1 MYGWYL
7 ITLVLFFLVILFFSL
22 HFSFLRTTG
31 KKHKRSVNIART
43 YVAMCMIFAIWTL
56 FSSWISFYND
66 GSNNTFG
73 IDSPTN
79 AIPYLVSFVINAML
93 GMITL
98 YFMNYTNVLIAL
110 SCFIF
115 IAMIV
120 VLWFADKLSSNIAK
134 TGDNISQA
142 GNAAAAAAAE
152 SPVAEIIKEIINFFT
167 FGDFF
172 RKVMTFV
179 NFGTNWMEV
188 NELYG
193 WVQNMVDLIIFVVW
207 LLQAL
212 IIKLPFILVFCVI
225 WFLSGLMKLI
235 SLGLGLISSRNSP
248 EPADAAPPVEAKSGF
263 EKIMTKFNEKIKW
276 CAYLCVFMLIIF
288 IMYAFQGVMRDSPK
302 STLAFATTV
311 LFIGLAYIRFFKF
324 ELFNKAFVGVVAALF
339 ILGIYLYNPNN
350 LFSKM
355 SGVNMFVIFMMFF
368 GLLGMI
374 FLSNK
379 VTDDPENKLAELFKS
394 YIWKIIFGIVGL
406 GVSAVLIFFLV
417 AGFTRMQTETPSVG
431 IYILNILIIVGML
444 TIVFNTLDSNR
455 TVRDSPFFKLFI
467 AILLYIP
474 CLLSDLADLL
484 MSEYYKTK
492 YLTLVIIVLEIIFAI
507 VYWVLYPEVVKKVY
521 TGGGEV
527 LVNSPVSLNVERTV
541 GYYRNLTGAIPF
553 IDTANSKGNE
563 AINAATTAANDAKVD
578 DNSSRPAPVVSNKG
592 AFADSTTDSKGV
604 SFNTV
609 SGLPMLD
616 ASGNPII
623 LRDAS
628 GNYLVPQRVNTYSYG
643 VSCWLYINP
652 MPSQGST
659 TFTLLNY
666 GNNPIVSYSPKTN
679 ELNVSVI
686 ANEDC
691 SAATDTTASVYKNTN
706 VPLQVWFNLVLN
718 YTGGRLDIFLNS
730 ELVKTATNVVSCV
743 RYDALTIGQTHGA
756 NAKIC
761 NLIYFKKPLDIIT
774 IHNMYNITKIEN
786 VPDIPKR
793 DLFSI

>member
-22 HFSFLRTTG
+22 HFSFLRSTTHT
-31 KKHKRSVNIART
+31 KKQNKNAMNIART

-66 GSNNTFG
+66 GSNNNPFG
-73 IDSPTN
+73 IASPTN

-98 YFMNYTNVLIAL
+98 YFMNYTKVLITL
-110 SCFIF
+110 SVFIF
-115 IAMIV
+115 IAMGLVI
-120 VLWFADKLSSNIAK
+120 WFADKLSSNMSK
-134 TGDNISQA
+134 TGDNISTSGKNA
-142 GNAAAAAAAE
+142 GTDFLN
-152 SPVAEIIKEIINFFT
+152 SDIFNFFT
-167 FGDFF
+167 LNLSDFGENYGTKA
-172 RKVMTFV
+172 KVWFNLWVWDWET
-179 NFGTNWMEV
+179 
-188 NELYG
+188 LSG
-193 WVQNMVDLIIFVVW
+193 WLRTGVW

-212 IIKLPFILVFCVI
+212 IIKLPFFLVFWVI
-225 WFLSGLMKLI
+225 WGLSGLMQI
-235 SLGLGLISSRNSP
+235 CSSGLGMISSRNSS
-248 EPADAAPPVEAKSGF
+248 AAAEATPTEAKSGL
-263 EKIMTKFNEKIKW
+263 EKLMTKFNEKIKW
-276 CAYLCVFMLIIF
+276 GAYLCVFMLIIF

-339 ILGIYLYNPNN
+339 ILGLYLYNPNN
-350 LFSKM
+350 FFSKM
-355 SGVNMFVIFMMFF
+355 SGINMFVIFMIFF

-374 FLSNK
+374 YVSNT
-379 VTDDPENKLAELFKS
+379 VTDDPNNKFAELFKS
-394 YIWKIIFGIVGL
+394 YIWKIIFGIVGI
-406 GVSAVLIFFLV
+406 GVSAFLIFLLV
-417 AGFTRMQTETPSVG
+417 TSFTRMQTEKPSVG

-455 TVRDSPFFKLFI
+455 TVRNSPSFKLLI
-467 AILLYIP
+467 AILLYMP

-507 VYWVLYPEVVKKVY
+507 VYWVLYPEVVKKAY

-553 IDTANSKGNE
+553 IDTANSDGNKKM
-563 AINAATTAANDAKVD
+563 NAATAAAAKDA
-578 DNSSRPAPVVSNKG
+578 SNNYVTTVETDKG
-592 AFADSTTDSKGV
+592 SFAGSTTDYDGDSKGV

-609 SGLPMLD
+609 SGLSMLD

-623 LRDAS
+623 LRDAD

-643 VSCWLYINP
+643 ISCWLYINP
-652 MPSQGST
+652 MPSQGSNA
-659 TFTLLNY
+659 FTLLNY
-666 GNNPIVSYSPKTN
+666 GNNPIVSYAPKMN

-686 ANEDC
+686 SNEDC

>member
-1 MYGWYL
+1 
-7 ITLVLFFLVILFFSL
+7 
-22 HFSFLRTTG
+22 
-31 KKHKRSVNIART
+31 
-43 YVAMCMIFAIWTL
+43 
-56 FSSWISFYND
+56 
-66 GSNNTFG
+66 
-73 IDSPTN
+73 
-79 AIPYLVSFVINAML
+79 
-93 GMITL
+93 
-98 YFMNYTNVLIAL
+98 
-110 SCFIF
+110 
-115 IAMIV
+115 
-120 VLWFADKLSSNIAK
+120 
-134 TGDNISQA
+134 
-142 GNAAAAAAAE
+142 
-152 SPVAEIIKEIINFFT
+152 
-167 FGDFF
+167 
-172 RKVMTFV
+172 
-179 NFGTNWMEV
+179 
-188 NELYG
+188 
-193 WVQNMVDLIIFVVW
+193 
-207 LLQAL
+207 
-212 IIKLPFILVFCVI
+212 
-225 WFLSGLMKLI
+225 
-235 SLGLGLISSRNSP
+235 
-248 EPADAAPPVEAKSGF
+248 
-263 EKIMTKFNEKIKW
+263 
-276 CAYLCVFMLIIF
+276 
-288 IMYAFQGVMRDSPK
+288 MRDSPK

-311 LFIGLAYIRFFKF
+311 LFIGLTYIRFFKF
-324 ELFNKAFVGVVAALF
+324 ELFNKAFVGIVAALF
-339 ILGIYLYNPNN
+339 MLGIYLYNPNN

-355 SGVNMFVIFMMFF
+355 SGINMFVIFMIFF

-374 FLSNK
+374 YVSNK
-379 VTDDPENKLAELFKS
+379 VMDDPNNKFTELFKS

-507 VYWVLYPEVVKKVY
+507 VYWLLYPEVVKKVY

-553 IDTANSKGNE
+553 IDTANSDGNIHTNFALSGTVE
-563 AINAATTAANDAKVD
+563 
-578 DNSSRPAPVVSNKG
+578 SNKG
-592 AFADSTTDSKGV
+592 SFAGSTTDYNGDSEGV

-623 LRDAS
+623 LRDAD

-652 MPSQGST
+652 MPSQGSNA
-659 TFTLLNY
+659 FTLLNY

-679 ELNVSVI
+679 TLNVSAVD
-686 ANEDC
+686 ATDNC
-691 SAATDTTASVYKNTN
+691 SGATDTTIPVYTNTN

-743 RYDALTIGQTHGA
+743 RYDALTIGQTRGA

>member
-1 MYGWYL
+1 
-7 ITLVLFFLVILFFSL
+7 
-22 HFSFLRTTG
+22 
-31 KKHKRSVNIART
+31 
-43 YVAMCMIFAIWTL
+43 MIF
-56 FSSWISFYND
+56 
-66 GSNNTFG
+66 
-73 IDSPTN
+73 
-79 AIPYLVSFVINAML
+79 
-93 GMITL
+93 
-98 YFMNYTNVLIAL
+98 
-110 SCFIF
+110 
-115 IAMIV
+115 
-120 VLWFADKLSSNIAK
+120 
-134 TGDNISQA
+134 
-142 GNAAAAAAAE
+142 
-152 SPVAEIIKEIINFFT
+152 
-167 FGDFF
+167 
-172 RKVMTFV
+172 
-179 NFGTNWMEV
+179 
-188 NELYG
+188 
-193 WVQNMVDLIIFVVW
+193 
-207 LLQAL
+207 
-212 IIKLPFILVFCVI
+212 
-225 WFLSGLMKLI
+225 
-235 SLGLGLISSRNSP
+235 
-248 EPADAAPPVEAKSGF
+248 
-263 EKIMTKFNEKIKW
+263 
-276 CAYLCVFMLIIF
+276 
-288 IMYAFQGVMRDSPK
+288 
-302 STLAFATTV
+302 
-311 LFIGLAYIRFFKF
+311 
-324 ELFNKAFVGVVAALF
+324 
-339 ILGIYLYNPNN
+339 
-350 LFSKM
+350 
-355 SGVNMFVIFMMFF
+355 IFMIFF

-374 FLSNK
+374 YVSNK
-379 VTDDPENKLAELFKS
+379 VMDDPNNKCTELFKS

-507 VYWVLYPEVVKKVY
+507 VYWLLYPEVVKKAY

-553 IDTANSKGNE
+553 IDTVNSKGNE
-563 AINAATTAANDAKVD
+563 AINAATTAANNN
-578 DNSSRPAPVVSNKG
+578 DNKSRPTPVVSDKG
-592 AFADSTTDSKGV
+592 SFAGSTTDYDGDSKGV

-623 LRDAS
+623 LRDAD

-643 VSCWLYINP
+643 ISCWLYINP
-652 MPSQGST
+652 MPSQGSNA
-659 TFTLLNY
+659 FTLLNY

-679 ELNVSVI
+679 TLNVSAVDSTD
-686 ANEDC
+686 DC
-691 SAATDTTASVYKNTN
+691 IVSDGTPIQTIPVYTNTN

-743 RYDALTIGQTHGA
+743 RYDALTIGQTKGA